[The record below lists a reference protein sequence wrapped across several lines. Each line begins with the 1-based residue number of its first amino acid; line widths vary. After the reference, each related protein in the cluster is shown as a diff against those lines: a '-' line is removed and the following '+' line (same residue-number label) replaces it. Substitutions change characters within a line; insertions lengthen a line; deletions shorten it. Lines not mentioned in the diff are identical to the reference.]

1 MEFMVGDILELDKN
15 ILFYDKGLTAQ
26 VVEIE
31 NGNYGWVR
39 ILNSKKEYLIGQTK
53 HANLTLFN
61 LVRRGELH
69 V

>member
-1 MEFMVGDILELDKN
+1 MEFMVGDILDLDKN

-31 NGNYGWVR
+31 NENYGWVK
-39 ILNSKKEYLIGQTK
+39 ILNSKKEDLIGKTK
-53 HANLTLFN
+53 HANLTLFK
-61 LVRRGELH
+61 LVRRGVLY